1 MKEEPFWYLSQI
13 TIEEKCFTERLIT
26 IDMRKRQFKMN
37 KTLRLWFSIL
47 GISKIKMYEFL

>member
-13 TIEEKCFTERLIT
+13 AIEEKCFTERLIT

>member
-26 IDMRKRQFKMN
+26 IDMRQRQFKMN